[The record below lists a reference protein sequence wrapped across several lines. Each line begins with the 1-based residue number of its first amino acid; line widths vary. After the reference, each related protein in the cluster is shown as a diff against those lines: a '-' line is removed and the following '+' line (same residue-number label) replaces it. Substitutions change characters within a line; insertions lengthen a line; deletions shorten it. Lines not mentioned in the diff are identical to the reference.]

1 MPENKPI
8 EAIKTSY
15 RQIKEGMQLTLV
27 IHPDDM
33 PDWLVLAPLGQRM
46 SFAAVPIRDEESE
59 HGQGEKVHR
68 SWDEL
73 TPVQQAGIRCADRTF
88 QHWVQRQPMLE
99 QICWDF
105 TPEQHAAEWVRQQ
118 LGVKSRSELV
128 PGSDAAAVWADI
140 DRRYREET
148 RLAEQR

>member
-8 EAIKTSY
+8 EAVKTSY

-46 SFAAVPIRDEESE
+46 SFAAVPIKDEESE
-59 HGQGEKVHR
+59 HGQGEPVRK

-73 TPVQQAGIRCADRTF
+73 SPAQQAGIRCGEHEFQRWVYPKVASAWQLDRPSETAAADYVRSKCN
-88 QHWVQRQPMLE
+88 VQ
-99 QICWDF
+99 
-105 TPEQHAAEWVRQQ
+105 
-118 LGVKSRSELV
+118 SRSDIK
-128 PGSDAAAVWADI
+128 PGTEAAMIWAEI
-140 DRRYREET
+140 DRRYREDV
-148 RLAEQR
+148 QQ